1 MEQTETVHIT
11 QNGVVDPRLGV
22 AYIPGRDYRMPK
34 AHADVRYQRGHG
46 RPAAE
51 VYLERLRELGVVG
64 IAITKD
70 AEPSIRLAAAKT
82 GVACKAEA
90 AGGRGKKS

>member
-11 QNGVVDPRLGV
+11 QNGVVDARLGAV
-22 AYIPGRDYRMPK
+22 FVPGRDYVMPK
-34 AHADVRYQRGHG
+34 AHADIRYQRGHA

-51 VYLERLRELGVVG
+51 VYLERLREMGVVG
-64 IAITKD
+64 IAILKD
-70 AEPSIRLAAAKT
+70 AEPSVRLAAAKT